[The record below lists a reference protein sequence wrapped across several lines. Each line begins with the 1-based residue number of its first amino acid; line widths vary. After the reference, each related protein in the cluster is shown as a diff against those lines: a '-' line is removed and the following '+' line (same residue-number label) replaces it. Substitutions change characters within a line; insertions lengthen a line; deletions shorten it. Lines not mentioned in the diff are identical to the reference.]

1 MIAERTAGEPSL
13 GRPIRSHE
21 VRPELLRAT
30 AGFSILAA
38 GGTLV
43 ATVLGLLRWSYAYE
57 TFGPAVVWRWTVPYA
72 IAGGITALMA
82 LLGLVRVLLLRRL
95 SVLTFRHG
103 MIHKQGRRN
112 RTVLWDDIHMTYTTA
127 LSYGF
132 LGLGRRQKQ
141 ELLLVLADGSKM
153 RLDNRLQDMD
163 ELADTI
169 KEHLYPH
176 LLADYIGHFSR
187 GKDLPFGPLTLS
199 RAGIHKGRRKLDWA
213 DFGAV
218 RFERGRLVVAPEPE
232 ADAPTLRAPAQNIPN
247 VELCAQLIERFGR
260 QI

>member
-1 MIAERTAGEPSL
+1 MIAERTAGEPRL

-57 TFGPAVVWRWTVPYA
+57 NFGPAVVWRWTFPYA
-72 IAGGITALMA
+72 IGAGIAA
-82 LLGLVRVLLLRRL
+82 LLALVGLLRVFRLRSL
-95 SVLTFRHG
+95 SVLTFRYG
-103 MIHKQGRRN
+103 MIYRLGRRD
-112 RTVLWDDIHMTYTTA
+112 RTILWDDIRATYTTA

-141 ELLLVLADGSKM
+141 ELLLVLLNGRKI
-153 RLDNRLQDMD
+153 RLDNRLHELD

-169 KEHLYPH
+169 KGHLYPS
-176 LLADYIGHFSR
+176 LLAEYLRHFSS
-187 GKDLPFGPLTLS
+187 GEDLPFGPLRLS
-199 RAGIHKGRRKLDWA
+199 REGIHRGRRSVAWA
-213 DFGAV
+213 DFGEV
-218 RFERGRLVVAPEPE
+218 KFQRGRLLVAPKPA

-247 VELCAQLIERFGR
+247 VELCAQLIERLGR